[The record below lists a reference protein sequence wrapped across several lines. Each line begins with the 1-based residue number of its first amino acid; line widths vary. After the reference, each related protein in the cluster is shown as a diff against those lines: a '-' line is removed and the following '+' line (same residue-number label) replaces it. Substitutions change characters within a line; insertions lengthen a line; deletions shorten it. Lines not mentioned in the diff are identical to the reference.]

1 MRCALRNRSPI
12 YYALYQGVGPVIDE
26 NGFETGEKVQ
36 YSPATPLY
44 ANVSAAKN
52 VDTADVFGLDV
63 NYDKVI
69 VVPGRDCPIDEYSV
83 LWVDTQNTSGP
94 YDYVVR
100 RISKSL
106 NSTAIAIGRVDVR
119 HA

>member
-12 YYALYQGVGPVIDE
+12 YYAVYLGVSTVTDE
-26 NGFETGEKVQ
+26 YGNETGEKVR
-36 YSPATPLY
+36 YSPAMPLY

-69 VVPGRDCPIDEYSV
+69 VVPGRDCPINEHSV
-83 LWVDTQNTSGP
+83 LWVDTRDPSAP

-100 RISKSL
+100 RVSRSL

-119 HA
+119 NA